1 MLSTVL
7 PIELRD
13 DVLGDL
19 QEGFLSRLSAT
30 GGSTARRWYWR
41 QALQSLRYA
50 RGGANAP
57 DPQPGRRTSK
67 LQRAFM
73 GFFKYDVSYAI
84 RQLRSNPGF
93 TAVAVLSLALGIGV
107 NSTIFT
113 VVNGFLLKPLPVADI
128 DEVIEVFTRTPND
141 PFNMS
146 SYLDYVDYRDG
157 TEAFDGLA
165 AEMTMLYNWNR
176 DTHSEMLFGGL
187 VSGNYFD
194 VLGVEPGL
202 GRWFIPEENK
212 TPRTHPVVVL
222 AHGFWERSFAGDP
235 SVIGDT
241 IKLNGTHF
249 TIVGVAPAEFTGTIP
264 VLQPDLWAPLMTEP
278 IVNPFERESPFIE
291 ARGTRS
297 LRIYGRLAAG
307 GTIEQAR
314 TQLETV
320 AARLADEYPDSNED
334 RTINVKP
341 LSEIRLHPNL
351 DSAVTPVAGMLM
363 GLVGLVLLVACANV
377 ANMLLARSSTR
388 RREIAVRL
396 ALGASRGA
404 LIRGLLT
411 ESLLLAGAGGAAGWV
426 LSMWAMRALSR
437 LPMMN
442 QMTLDFDMGVDFRV
456 LAFAFGVSLL
466 TGLTFG
472 LLPAL
477 RASRPD
483 LVPALKDGEAA
494 EAGGRRGFGL
504 RDVLVVSQV
513 AVSLLLL
520 VAAGLLLRSLQGA
533 QDIELGFDADNT
545 AKIDMQLDMLGYED
559 EQADVFQRQYLE
571 RVRALPQVEA
581 AALTQKLPLGADISI
596 TGIFIPGVH
605 EGPDD
610 EGEMADEAVVGPGYF
625 ETLAV
630 PLIQG
635 RDFTDSDTPDTP
647 LVAIV
652 NETMA
657 RTFWPGEN
665 VVGKRFRTSF
675 DGDDYEIVGM
685 SADHKVR
692 TLGEEPRALV
702 HKARTQ
708 RRSTYAIVVARTAG
722 DSSALAGTLRD
733 ELEAMAP
740 DLPSRPS
747 TVRESVDV
755 TLMPV
760 TLGAL
765 MLAGLGLLATV
776 LAALGLYGVIAYSV
790 SRRVREIGIRIALG
804 ADRLGV
810 IKLVVGRGMALA
822 AVGVGVGALGA
833 AALSGLLGSFLYG
846 VSALDPLS
854 FAGAAM
860 LLLGVAFLA
869 NYLPARRAARV
880 DPLVALRSD

>member
-1 MLSTVL
+1 MNS
-7 PIELRD
+7 
-13 DVLGDL
+13 
-19 QEGFLSRLSAT
+19 F
-30 GGSTARRWYWR
+30 
-41 QALQSLRYA
+41 RYA
-50 RGGANAP
+50 F
-57 DPQPGRRTSK
+57 RTLLKS
-67 LQRAFM
+67 
-73 GFFKYDVSYAI
+73 
-84 RQLRSNPGF
+84 PGF
-93 TAVAVLSLALGIGV
+93 TVVALLSLAFGIGV
-107 NSTIFT
+107 NTTIFSI
-113 VVNGFLLKPLPVADI
+113 VNAVLLRPLPVESPAEI
-128 DEVIEVFTRTPND
+128 VEIYTSTGSEEFPHSVFSYPD
-141 PFNMS
+141 
-146 SYLDYVDYRDG
+146 YLDLRDSNQVFSG
-157 TEAFDGLA
+157 VAAHAMAVASLRQGDDEPTTVLA
-165 AEMTMLYNWNR
+165 EV
-176 DTHSEMLFGGL
+176 
-187 VSGNYFD
+187 VSADFFD
-194 VLGVEPGL
+194 VMGVRPLL
-202 GRWFIPEENK
+202 GRTFAADEGVTEG
-212 TPRTHPVVVL
+212 THPVVVL
-222 AHGFWERSFAGDP
+222 GHGFWSSNFGADADIVGRQVHINTVP
-235 SVIGDT
+235 YTVI
-241 IKLNGTHF
+241 
-249 TIVGVAPAEFTGTIP
+249 GVAPASFTGMLPAVKPHI
-264 VLQPDLWAPLMTEP
+264 WMPLMMSDSVSL
-278 IVNPFERESPFIE
+278 IGINDMQESPIGDTRIE
-291 ARGTRS
+291 RRGSRF
-297 LRIYGRLAAG
+297 LFVKGRLATG
-307 GTIEQAR
+307 VSVQQA
-314 TQLETV
+314 QANASTV
-320 AARLADEYPDSNED
+320 MARLEQEHPQTNED
-334 RTINVKP
+334 RG
-341 LSEIRLHPNL
+341 
-351 DSAVTPVAGMLM
+351 AVVMPASSVRIFPMIDDVLMPVAGLLQ
-363 GLVGLVLLVACANV
+363 GIVGLVLLIACANV

-437 LPMMN
+437 LPVMN

-545 AKIDMQLDMLGYED
+545 ARIDMQLDMLGYED

-571 RVRALPQVEA
+571 RVRALPQVES

-657 RTFWPGEN
+657 RAFWPGEN

-675 DGDDYEIVGM
+675 AGDEYEIVGM

-702 HKARTQ
+702 HMARTQ

-765 MLAGLGLLATV
+765 MLAGLGLLATM

>member
-1 MLSTVL
+1 MNS
-7 PIELRD
+7 
-13 DVLGDL
+13 
-19 QEGFLSRLSAT
+19 F
-30 GGSTARRWYWR
+30 
-41 QALQSLRYA
+41 RYA
-50 RGGANAP
+50 F
-57 DPQPGRRTSK
+57 RTLLKS
-67 LQRAFM
+67 
-73 GFFKYDVSYAI
+73 
-84 RQLRSNPGF
+84 PGF
-93 TAVAVLSLALGIGV
+93 TVVALLSLAFGIGV
-107 NSTIFT
+107 NTTIFSI
-113 VVNGFLLKPLPVADI
+113 VNAVLLRPLPVEKPAEI
-128 DEVIEVFTRTPND
+128 VEIYTSTGSEEFPHSVFSYPD
-141 PFNMS
+141 
-146 SYLDYVDYRDG
+146 YLDLRDSNQVFSG
-157 TEAFDGLA
+157 VAAHAMAVASLRQGDDEPTTVLA
-165 AEMTMLYNWNR
+165 EV
-176 DTHSEMLFGGL
+176 
-187 VSGNYFD
+187 VSADFFD
-194 VLGVEPGL
+194 VMGVRPLL
-202 GRWFIPEENK
+202 GRTFAADEGVTEG
-212 TPRTHPVVVL
+212 THPVVVL
-222 AHGFWERSFAGDP
+222 GHGFWSSNFGADADIVGRQVHINTVP
-235 SVIGDT
+235 YTVI
-241 IKLNGTHF
+241 
-249 TIVGVAPAEFTGTIP
+249 GVAPASFTGMLPAVKPHI
-264 VLQPDLWAPLMTEP
+264 WMPLMMSDSVSL
-278 IVNPFERESPFIE
+278 IGINDMQESPIGDTRIE
-291 ARGTRS
+291 RRGSRF
-297 LRIYGRLAAG
+297 LFVKGRLATG
-307 GTIEQAR
+307 VSVQQA
-314 TQLETV
+314 QANASTV
-320 AARLADEYPDSNED
+320 MARLEQEHPQTNED
-334 RTINVKP
+334 RG
-341 LSEIRLHPNL
+341 
-351 DSAVTPVAGMLM
+351 AVVMPASSVRIFPMIDDVLMPVAGLLQ
-363 GLVGLVLLVACANV
+363 GIVGLVLLIACANV

-437 LPMMN
+437 LPVMN

-545 AKIDMQLDMLGYED
+545 ARIDMQLDMLGYED

-657 RTFWPGEN
+657 RTFWPGES

-675 DGDDYEIVGM
+675 DGDEYEIVGM

-765 MLAGLGLLATV
+765 MLAGLGLLATM

-804 ADRLGV
+804 ADRFGV